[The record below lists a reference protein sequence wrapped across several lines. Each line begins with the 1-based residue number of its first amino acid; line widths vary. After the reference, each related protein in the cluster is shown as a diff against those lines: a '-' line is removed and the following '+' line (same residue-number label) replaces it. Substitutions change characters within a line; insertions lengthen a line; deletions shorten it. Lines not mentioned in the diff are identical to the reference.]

1 MRSPLNPT
9 LGNVIIGYFE
19 NWWLKNCPLVL
30 KSNYRKRYDDKIFDL
45 FALPEQLQG
54 FCNFAMIDML
64 TYHL

>member
-45 FALPEQLQG
+45 FA
-54 FCNFAMIDML
+54 
-64 TYHL
+64 